1 VDLDNAGTPSV
12 SVARLIGARILGM
25 PNRGAVVLFDMDGT
39 LLDSQQALLGAFR
52 DATTEVL
59 GAPFPVQRED
69 ADRVIQLSSKDVFP
83 ELAGG
88 DGETAKRIEASFHR
102 SYRARTDELRLFPG
116 VREMLTALHEVGD
129 TLGVVTSKSRVRLDR
144 DLEQN
149 DIGHLLDVTV
159 CGDEVPA
166 AKPDPAPIIA
176 AMEMLSVKPAG
187 VLFVGDGA
195 NDVIAA
201 HSAGIRVVGAG
212 YGFHPEAC
220 RAAGPDHWIEA
231 PLDLLRIVGSIRAG
245 TSSSAA

>member
-1 VDLDNAGTPSV
+1 MPDPAGVD
-12 SVARLIGARILGM
+12 
-25 PNRGAVVLFDMDGT
+25 VVLFDMDGT

-59 GAPFPVQRED
+59 GAPFPIERED

-88 DGETAKRIEASFHR
+88 DREAAKRIEESFQR
-102 SYRARTDELRLFPG
+102 SYRGRTDELTLFPG
-116 VREMLTALHEVGD
+116 VREMLAALHEEVD

-149 DIGHLLDVTV
+149 DIAHLLDVTV
-159 CGDEVPA
+159 CGDEVPV
-166 AKPDPAPIIA
+166 AKPDPGPIIA

-187 VLFVGDGA
+187 VLYVGDGA

-231 PLDLLRIVGSIRAG
+231 PIDLLRIVGSIRAA
-245 TSSSAA
+245 TSSSTT